1 MGRRR
6 HDRVLMF
13 DRGTQ
18 LKIMLVGL
26 LFSTAVACVCL
37 FAKPQQPPHTVVKA
51 ERIIRTAGNGS

>member
-1 MGRRR
+1 
-6 HDRVLMF
+6 MF

-37 FAKPQQPPHTVVKA
+37 CAKPQQPPHTVVKA